1 MRSNC
6 IAVYFRG
13 TTYLQTPFLGMIP
26 MVTLSVRGT
35 GAVRIGGPPPQRR
48 VVLKWFYSLSRRNT
62 FVGGTCAPPS
72 SLLFVVLRSTN
83 SKSGAKRHPQHLRR
97 PANRNSLLKTITWAK
112 HYLLGRVRFQ
122 GCCLHQRQCYI
133 LTCEMCSGRSHL

>member
-1 MRSNC
+1 
-6 IAVYFRG
+6 
-13 TTYLQTPFLGMIP
+13 

-112 HYLLGRVRFQ
+112 TLSAWQSQISRLLPSPKTVLHTYL
-122 GCCLHQRQCYI
+122 
-133 LTCEMCSGRSHL
+133 